1 MLLWPGLIRGFVM
14 TNESSRKKV
23 QTSYS
28 LVNGGFQAPISVLS
42 ERQRIWRRFKRTRF
56 GVTGGVV
63 VLLLYTSALLAGFLA
78 PYDCNRQ
85 FIHRVHTP
93 PQRIHLWDHEG
104 LHWPFVYDYR
114 MTFSEDGLERIY
126 QYDESRRFPIH
137 LFTKGDSYRFLGLFE
152 TSLHLFG
159 ADGTSY
165 FVLGTDRMGRDLLS
179 RILYGGCVSLTIG
192 LLGVAITLAL
202 GTIIGTISGYYS
214 GWIDLLIQR
223 LIELLLV
230 FPTIPLWMALAAAL
244 PPHWSQLNV
253 YFGIVT
259 ILSFVGWGGLAR
271 QVRGMVLSL
280 RERAYVKT
288 ACSFGGGDAYIIFK
302 HLIPGCYSHLIVI
315 ATLSVPGMILGETAL
330 SFLGLGIRP
339 PMTSWG
345 VLLEEAQHVRV
356 IVSFPW
362 LLAPAL
368 PVLVTVIAF
377 NFLGDALR
385 DAIEP

>member
-1 MLLWPGLIRGFVM
+1 
-14 TNESSRKKV
+14 
-23 QTSYS
+23 
-28 LVNGGFQAPISVLS
+28 
-42 ERQRIWRRFKRTRF
+42 
-56 GVTGGVV
+56 
-63 VLLLYTSALLAGFLA
+63 
-78 PYDCNRQ
+78 
-85 FIHRVHTP
+85 
-93 PQRIHLWDHEG
+93 
-104 LHWPFVYDYR
+104 

-126 QYDESRRFPIH
+126 QLDKTIRFPIL
-137 LFTKGDSYRFLGLFE
+137 LFAKGDSYRFAGLFE
-152 TSLHLFG
+152 TNVHLFG
-159 ADGTSY
+159 TEGTEW

-179 RILYGGCVSLTIG
+179 RILYGGRVSLTIG
-192 LLGVAITLAL
+192 LLGVAITLVL
-202 GTIIGTISGYYS
+202 GTLIGTVSGYYS
-214 GWIDLLIQR
+214 GWIDVLIQR

-244 PPHWSQLNV
+244 PPHWSQLKV

-280 RERAYVKT
+280 RERAYVK
-288 ACSFGGGDAYIIFK
+288 AARSFGCSDIYIIYK
-302 HLIPGCYSHLIVI
+302 HLIPGCFNHLIVI

-377 NFLGDALR
+377 NFLGDSLR
-385 DAIEP
+385 DSLEP